1 MNKTSR
7 LMCQHI
13 FTLFYSGGGVQ
24 KDALVQSVEF
34 ITFFLV
40 LFFVYWKSKVTQN
53 LVFGPSLFHSSR
65 PSCSTKKSTLC
76 IGNHIQI
83 I

>member
-7 LMCQHI
+7 LHLMCQHI
-13 FTLFYSGGGVQ
+13 FTLLYSGGGVQ

-40 LFFVYWKSKVTQN
+40 LFFVYWKN
-53 LVFGPSLFHSSR
+53 MDIAGAPSHRLQEEAR
-65 PSCSTKKSTLC
+65 NVEPLGTD
-76 IGNHIQI
+76 
-83 I
+83 